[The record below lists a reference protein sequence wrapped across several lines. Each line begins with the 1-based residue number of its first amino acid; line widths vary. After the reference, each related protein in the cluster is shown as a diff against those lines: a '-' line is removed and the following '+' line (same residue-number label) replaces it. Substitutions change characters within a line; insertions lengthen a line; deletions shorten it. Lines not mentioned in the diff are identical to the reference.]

1 MVRNTLGKKIG
12 IHPHRQIHLFLLSW
26 REPSHEA
33 PHLASICP
41 REGNDLFLNPQERYK
56 NVFMS
61 THISSFHRR
70 LQVLCAAALSL
81 GLLFVIA
88 GTAFAHATVIDSNP
102 KMNATITLAKLPTT
116 LTVTTAENMKPGA
129 SNSDLF
135 VYGPSGQLISQ
146 GDATVALN
154 DPTHMSVAI
163 KPDKTGVYTVYWK
176 TVSADDGD
184 PDQGAFG
191 FTVATIPTSPSTATT
206 SAATG
211 TPLWVPIVAGLVALL
226 VGLGVGVGIG
236 RSKK

>member
-1 MVRNTLGKKIG
+1 MY
-12 IHPHRQIHLFLLSW
+12 PFLLSW

-33 PHLASICP
+33 THLASVCP

-56 NVFMS
+56 NVFMG
-61 THISSFHRR
+61 THTSSFHRR
-70 LQVLCAAALSL
+70 LPVLCAVALSL
-81 GLLFVIA
+81 GLLFIIA
-88 GTAFAHATVIDSNP
+88 GTAFAHAAVIDSNP

-129 SNSDLF
+129 SNSNLF

-163 KPDKTGVYTVYWK
+163 KPDKTGVYTVHWK

-184 PDQGAFG
+184 SDEGAFG
-191 FTVATIPTSPSTATT
+191 FMVAAASSLPSTGTT
-206 SAATG
+206 SAPTG
-211 TPLWVPIVAGLVALL
+211 TPLWVPIAAGVVALL

-236 RSKK
+236 RSKKEVSSSGTD